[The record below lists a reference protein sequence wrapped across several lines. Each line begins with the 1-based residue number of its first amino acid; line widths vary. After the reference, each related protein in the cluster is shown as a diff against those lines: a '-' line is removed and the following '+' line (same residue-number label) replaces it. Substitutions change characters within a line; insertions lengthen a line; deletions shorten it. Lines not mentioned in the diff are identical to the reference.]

1 MDGFKKPGTNILPLF
16 SLQCDK
22 IQCQS
27 GTTMTAALYCRWV
40 DWPHISVEI
49 LPSLVFNECSH
60 VFLQG
65 NKIIRTFQSVNVDPL
80 HVSSQETHAIL
91 TFTCQFFF
99 RILYERRPELECNWM
114 KKKLEV
120 FFSVP
125 IGNDFQRRAAL
136 PSSEATTSGV
146 AGWNNGAVGEYE
158 EIIDSLMRQIAE
170 QPHKVYSHTW
180 YLSFFLHWQNFWK
193 IKFTLKNANFLR

>member
-1 MDGFKKPGTNILPLF
+1 MSRWFLSAIENMPWEGQQGWDLGVIAPFERLLLLNWLEIYVWFQPWVPDIDGFKKPGTNILPLF

-27 GTTMTAALYCRWV
+27 GTTMTAALYGRWV

-80 HVSSQETHAIL
+80 HVLLVRRLMLFHLSV
-91 TFTCQFFF
+91 FTEFCINARVQ
-99 RILYERRPELECNWM
+99 LN
-114 KKKLEV
+114 
-120 FFSVP
+120 
-125 IGNDFQRRAAL
+125 
-136 PSSEATTSGV
+136 
-146 AGWNNGAVGEYE
+146 E
-158 EIIDSLMRQIAE
+158 E
-170 QPHKVYSHTW
+170 
-180 YLSFFLHWQNFWK
+180 
-193 IKFTLKNANFLR
+193 KN

>member
-1 MDGFKKPGTNILPLF
+1 MFDFNPGSLTWVGLKKPGTNILPLF

-27 GTTMTAALYCRWV
+27 GTTMTAALYGRWV

-80 HVSSQETHAIL
+80 HVLLVRRLKLFWH
-91 TFTCQFFF
+91 QFLQNFVSTQAWA
-99 RILYERRPELECNWM
+99 RVQLNEEKNR
-114 KKKLEV
+114 KKLKTQRSNWRW
-120 FFSVP
+120 FS
-125 IGNDFQRRAAL
+125 ASCSA
-136 PSSEATTSGV
+136 S
-146 AGWNNGAVGEYE
+146 
-158 EIIDSLMRQIAE
+158 
-170 QPHKVYSHTW
+170 
-180 YLSFFLHWQNFWK
+180 
-193 IKFTLKNANFLR
+193 FLRSHHVRCCRLE

>member
-1 MDGFKKPGTNILPLF
+1 MDVFKKPGTNILPLF

-27 GTTMTAALYCRWV
+27 GTTMTAALYGRWV

-80 HVSSQETHAIL
+80 HVLLVRRLMLFWH
-91 TFTCQFFF
+91 QFLQNFVSTQAWA
-99 RILYERRPELECNWM
+99 RVQLNEEKNR
-114 KKKLEV
+114 KKLKTQRSNWRW
-120 FFSVP
+120 FS
-125 IGNDFQRRAAL
+125 ASCSA
-136 PSSEATTSGV
+136 S
-146 AGWNNGAVGEYE
+146 
-158 EIIDSLMRQIAE
+158 
-170 QPHKVYSHTW
+170 
-180 YLSFFLHWQNFWK
+180 
-193 IKFTLKNANFLR
+193 FLRSHHVRCCRLQ

>member
-1 MDGFKKPGTNILPLF
+1 MDGFKKPGTNILSLF

-27 GTTMTAALYCRWV
+27 GTTMTAALYGRWV

-60 VFLQG
+60 VFFAGQQD
-65 NKIIRTFQSVNVDPL
+65 NKNIPICQCWPPSCLVG
-80 HVSSQETHAIL
+80 QETHAIL

-120 FFSVP
+120 KKTQRSNWRWFSASCSASFLKSHHVRCCRLEWGSWG
-125 IGNDFQRRAAL
+125 IRGDHRQ
-136 PSSEATTSGV
+136 SDEADIRTTSQ
-146 AGWNNGAVGEYE
+146 
-158 EIIDSLMRQIAE
+158 SLFVE
-170 QPHKVYSHTW
+170 
-180 YLSFFLHWQNFWK
+180 NWK
-193 IKFTLKNANFLR
+193 

>member
-16 SLQCDK
+16 SLRCDK

-27 GTTMTAALYCRWV
+27 GTTMTAALYGRWV

-80 HVSSQETHAIL
+80 HVLLVRRLMLSHLSIL
-91 TFTCQFFF
+91 TEFCINAAWARVQLNEEKN
-99 RILYERRPELECNWM
+99 R
-114 KKKLEV
+114 KKLKTQRSNWRW
-120 FFSVP
+120 FS
-125 IGNDFQRRAAL
+125 ASCSA
-136 PSSEATTSGV
+136 S
-146 AGWNNGAVGEYE
+146 
-158 EIIDSLMRQIAE
+158 
-170 QPHKVYSHTW
+170 
-180 YLSFFLHWQNFWK
+180 
-193 IKFTLKNANFLR
+193 FLRSHHVRCCRLQ

>member
-27 GTTMTAALYCRWV
+27 GTTMTAALYGRWV

-80 HVSSQETHAIL
+80 HVLLVRRLKLFWHSLIS
-91 TFTCQFFF
+91 FY
-99 RILYERRPELECNWM
+99 RILYQRRPELECNEEKNR
-114 KKKLEV
+114 KKVKNSTFQLEMI
-120 FFSVP
+120 FSVVQRFLP
-125 IGNDFQRRAAL
+125 QKPPRPVLPAGIMGQLGNTRR
-136 PSSEATTSGV
+136 SSTVWWG
-146 AGWNNGAVGEYE
+146 
-158 EIIDSLMRQIAE
+158 R
-170 QPHKVYSHTW
+170 
-180 YLSFFLHWQNFWK
+180 
-193 IKFTLKNANFLR
+193 